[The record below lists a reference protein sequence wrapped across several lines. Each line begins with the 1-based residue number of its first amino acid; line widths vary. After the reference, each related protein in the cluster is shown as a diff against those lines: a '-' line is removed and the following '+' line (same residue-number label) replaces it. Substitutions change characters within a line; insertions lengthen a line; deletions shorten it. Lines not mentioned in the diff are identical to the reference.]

1 MNVCNLNE
9 SRVHHSMAPQ
19 PLKVFLSVLFTL
31 LQSFQVGILV
41 WEVIKSV
48 MLATP
53 QHYHINNKTTPSVWY
68 LRRHSLFFTLLTNQ
82 RLARLA
88 PIFEEGKNHFL
99 PQTH

>member
-1 MNVCNLNE
+1 MLILCVDALALRVMPAMLKVHFFYDRKHGIQKVKTYGMNVCNFNE
-9 SRVHHSMAPQ
+9 SRVHHSMAPR

-53 QHYHINNKTTPSVWY
+53 QH
-68 LRRHSLFFTLLTNQ
+68 
-82 RLARLA
+82 
-88 PIFEEGKNHFL
+88 
-99 PQTH
+99 